1 MIEITV
7 TVNLKDT
14 MIIIWASLTR
24 SLPLLL
30 LNLVFPLAGII
41 LLCFEFFFGDSA
53 NMLIV
58 VSAALLAIFFTPL
71 ISIVTYYFLKIK
83 NPAAFQQT
91 YQIDETGITQL
102 GKDVTLDIHWEI
114 FEKITETKS
123 YFLTFQK
130 MKAGSVGA
138 IPKRAL
144 SDNNITELRELFAR
158 KVK

>member
-1 MIEITV
+1 MIKITV

-14 MIIIWASLTR
+14 IIIMWASLTR

-41 LLCFEFFFGDSA
+41 LLCFGLLFRDLSNIFIIAS
-53 NMLIV
+53 V
-58 VSAALLAIFFTPL
+58 ALLAIFFAPL
-71 ISIVTYYFLKIK
+71 ISVVTYYLLKIQ
-83 NPAAFQQT
+83 NPAALQQT

-102 GKDVTLDIHWEI
+102 GKDFALEIHWEI

-130 MKAGSVGA
+130 GKAGAVGA

-144 SDNNITELRELFAR
+144 SDENVIELRKLFAR
-158 KVK
+158 KVR